1 MSRQAHA
8 VRRTPWNRPAGR
20 SPLPPVGDGSEVA
33 AVRRDVALVR
43 RMAAGDEE
51 ALRRLYDRHAP
62 ALLSYLRGRYGLAD
76 EAEEVL
82 QEAFLQAWGS
92 AGRYDPAAATPR
104 GWLFLLGRSR
114 ALDRLRSSLA
124 RVRRERDFS
133 WPPRDSEPR
142 GTAGL
147 EARERSAR
155 LRRALRR
162 LPGEQRRCV
171 ELAFFAELSHRQVAE
186 RLQQPLGTVKSR
198 ILLGLRKMRRE
209 LAAAA

>member
-1 MSRQAHA
+1 MPNDPDLEA
-8 VRRTPWNRPAGR
+8 TPDPDLVAAI
-20 SPLPPVGDGSEVA
+20 GDGDA
-33 AVRRDVALVR
+33 
-43 RMAAGDEE
+43 E
-51 ALRRLYDRHAP
+51 ALARLYDRFSGM
-62 ALLSYLRGRYGLAD
+62 LLGLAHRILGD
-76 EAEEVL
+76 ASDAEEVL